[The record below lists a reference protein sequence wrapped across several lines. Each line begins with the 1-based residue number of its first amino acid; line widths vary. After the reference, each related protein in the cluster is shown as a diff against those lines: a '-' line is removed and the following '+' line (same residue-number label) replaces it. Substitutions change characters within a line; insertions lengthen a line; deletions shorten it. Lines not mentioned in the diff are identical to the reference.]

1 MLASLSKAF
10 SGVSLCTT
18 TRILNQQTRNTFI
31 LKRRTPP
38 KLAKKHEKAPKLRGR
53 HYVYDL
59 IEDTTTKKKPNL
71 EVVLTSF
78 VEGVGSKG
86 DVVSLKP
93 AVAYNKLLL
102 PGLAVYKTPE
112 AVARYA
118 VERDAAAEQEQHSS
132 AYAQRTVNK
141 LEQLTLAVVMN
152 KDHPW
157 VIERWHIGASLRK
170 AGFYVPNEAITLPE
184 APIEGPDLLKQNKE
198 FFCTVTINNLE
209 QAKLRCRI
217 HHWSTEP
224 SERLPYVFEHWK
236 NQAEPLFGDD
246 SAPVPKQQQQ

>member
-1 MLASLSKAF
+1 MLVNLTKAF

-18 TRILNQQTRNTFI
+18 TRILNQQSRNTFI
-31 LKRRTPP
+31 LKRHSSKAGQKAREGAQAARPP
-38 KLAKKHEKAPKLRGR
+38 
-53 HYVYDL
+53 
-59 IEDTTTKKKPNL
+59 
-71 EVVLTSF
+71 
-78 VEGVGSKG
+78 
-86 DVVSLKP
+86 
-93 AVAYNKLLL
+93 L
-102 PGLAVYKTPE
+102 P
-112 AVARYA
+112 VARYA

-170 AGFYVPNEAITLPE
+170 AGFYVPNEAITLPD

-246 SAPVPKQQQQ
+246 SAPVPKQQ